1 MPGKKHFVHAMK
13 GFAAKAGHTLRWFNP
28 RTGEWL
34 PSQTVSA
41 GEDGGFALPPRPDE
55 QDWALELLPSEQI
68 GK

>member
-55 QDWALELLPSEQI
+55 QDWALELVPFGQI